1 MGKPKSL
8 QGHMKVLFLF
18 ISKILFSVGLAI
30 FKMKVTKVDYQ
41 KRESLQERSRDEK
54 LRDVA

>member
-18 ISKILFSVGLAI
+18 ICKILFSVGLAI
-30 FKMKVTKVDYQ
+30 SKIKVTKVDYQ
-41 KRESLQERSRDEK
+41 RRESLQERSRGEE

>member
-8 QGHMKVLFLF
+8 QGHTKVLFLF
-18 ISKILFSVGLAI
+18 ISKILFSVGLANC
-30 FKMKVTKVDYQ
+30 KMKVTKVDYQ
-41 KRESLQERSRDEK
+41 RRESLLERSRGEE

>member
-1 MGKPKSL
+1 
-8 QGHMKVLFLF
+8 MKVLFLF

-30 FKMKVTKVDYQ
+30 SKMKVIKVDYQ
-41 KRESLQERSRDEK
+41 TRESLQERSRGEE